1 MNLGKK
7 IRNFLHWESSPKPD
21 RELLP
26 DLYIHLKAFRLPLI
40 FTVAMML
47 IGTVGYM
54 AIEDFTL
61 MDAIYQTGITFTTVG
76 FGEIAPISDIGRIFT
91 ITLIIAGFA
100 VFSMA
105 IGIMVNELNRG
116 NIAKVLKERKMLYKI
131 ARLKKHYVV
140 CYHNDYTI
148 EVTKQLRENH
158 IPFVVV
164 DPREDMEQIAK
175 QHKYPAFL
183 SEEPHTEMAMLK
195 SHLSSAKGV
204 ITLSGSIADN
214 IAIIA
219 SIRLFEKEHFLPSK
233 YYMISSA
240 ESMSDVEKL
249 KKLGADTVVSP
260 TKLTAQRIGAMAS
273 RPEMENLLEEFLYK
287 SDTPLDMEEIFVP
300 KYSWLVLRKLKE
312 THLRQIANVSV
323 VAIVK
328 KDGRFL
334 AMPKGEVLVTS
345 ESKLLVIGT
354 QKGIQTTKEIV
365 LKRQKPQEL
374 RYV

>member
-1 MNLGKK
+1 
-7 IRNFLHWESSPKPD
+7 
-21 RELLP
+21 
-26 DLYIHLKAFRLPLI
+26 
-40 FTVAMML
+40 MML

-116 NIAKVLKERKMLYKI
+116 SIAKVLKERKMLYKI

-164 DPREDMEQIAK
+164 DPREDMEQIAR
-175 QHKYPAFL
+175 QYKYPAFL

-204 ITLSGSIADN
+204 ITLSDSIADN

-345 ESKLLVIGT
+345 ESRLLVIGT

>member
-1 MNLGKK
+1 MNLGTK

-26 DLYIHLKAFRLPLI
+26 DLYTHLKAFRLPLI

-116 NIAKVLKERKMLYKI
+116 SIAKVLKERKMLYKI

-164 DPREDMEQIAK
+164 DPREDMEQIAR
-175 QHKYPAFL
+175 QYKYPAFL

-204 ITLSGSIADN
+204 ITLSDSIADN

-345 ESKLLVIGT
+345 ESRLLVIGT